1 MEKDKQ
7 KQEETSKK
15 LDKLQ
20 EKAKDN
26 PALKQAI
33 EQKKQQLGKDICK

>member
-7 KQEETSKK
+7 KQQETTKQ
-15 LDKLQ
+15 LEKLQ

-26 PALKQAI
+26 PALKQSI